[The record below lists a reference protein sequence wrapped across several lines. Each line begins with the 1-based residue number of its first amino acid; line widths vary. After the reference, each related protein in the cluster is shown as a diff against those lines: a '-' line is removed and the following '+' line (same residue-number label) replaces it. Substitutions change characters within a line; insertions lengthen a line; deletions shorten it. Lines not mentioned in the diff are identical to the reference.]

1 LNRRADFAASDYKLL
16 EKYVNEF
23 DAYLTLRSYIVGYSM
38 TLADVIM
45 WAGFYGNKAAI
56 SLRKKSVN
64 VSRWFDFVEAESPWI
79 SSTVASFEKF
89 LRSRKAAASAA
100 GASYNIGLKNTENG
114 IITRFP
120 PEPSGYLHIGHAKA
134 ALLNDYFA
142 HEYPNPS
149 SSRRALVC
157 RFDDTNPSKE
167 SAEFQDSIL
176 HDLSLLGITP
186 DRISYSSDYFQ
197 EMYEACLKLIKDGKA
212 YADNTPMLK
221 MRDERMDGI
230 KSACRDMPV
239 EESVARFMD
248 MKSGSE
254 EGLKWCIRA
263 KISID
268 DPNKSLRDPV
278 IYRCNLQSHHRTGT
292 SWKIYPTYDFCAPF
306 LDSLEGV
313 THALRTNEYRDRNVQ
328 YEWMQS
334 AMGSRSVD
342 IWDFS
347 RLNFVKTALSKRKL
361 TTLVENGV
369 VWGWDDPR
377 MPTIRGIRRR
387 GMTIP
392 ALREFI
398 LKQGPSKNILN
409 LDWTVFWAT
418 NKKHIDP
425 IAARYTA
432 IPKEDAVTANVK
444 GLEAVTVIKTPKHKT
459 NTSLGTKDVML
470 AKEIIIGQAD
480 AKTFIPNEEVTL
492 MNWGNAIVSHIT
504 TDPTSGTVT
513 ALDLRLHLE
522 GDVKKTEKK
531 ITWLANTASNLI
543 PVEIFNFGHLL
554 TKDKIEKEDD
564 IMDCVAATS
573 EFRTEAWA
581 DCNVSN
587 LSEDDIMQ
595 FDRIG
600 YYRVDRAYRDQRPAV
615 FFNIPTGKGS
625 EGLS

>member
-1 LNRRADFAASDYKLL
+1 VDLVVSDYKKL
-16 EKYVNEF
+16 ERSIKEL
-23 DAYLTLRSYIVGYSM
+23 DAHLTLRSYIVGYSV
-38 TLADVIM
+38 TLADVIV
-45 WAGFYGNKAAI
+45 WAILYGNKAGFSPKRNSI
-56 SLRKKSVN
+56 N
-64 VSRWFDFVEAESPWI
+64 ISRWFDFIEAENPWI
-79 SSTVASFEKF
+79 SSAVASFKKF
-89 LRSRKAAASAA
+89 LHSRKAAASAA
-100 GASYNIGLKNTENG
+100 GANYDIGLKNTGNG

-120 PEPSGYLHIGHAKA
+120 PEPFGYLHIGHAKA

-149 SSRRALVC
+149 SRRTLIC

-167 SAEFQDSIL
+167 SGEFQDSIL

-186 DRISYSSDYFQ
+186 DRMSYSSDYFQ
-197 EMYEACLKLIKDGKA
+197 EMYKACVKMIQDGKA
-212 YADNTPMLK
+212 YADDTPTLK

-230 KSACRDMPV
+230 KSARRDLPV
-239 EESVARFMD
+239 EKSLARFMD

-254 EGLKWCIRA
+254 AGLKWCIRA

-268 DPNKSLRDPV
+268 NPNKSLRDPV
-278 IYRCNLQSHHRTGT
+278 IYRCNLQPHHRTGT
-292 SWKIYPTYDFCAPF
+292 SWNIYLTYDFCAPF
-306 LDSLEGV
+306 LDSLEEV

-334 AMGSRSVD
+334 ALGVRSVD

-347 RLNFVKTALSKRKL
+347 RLNFIKTVLSKRKL

-409 LDWTVFWAT
+409 LDWTIFWAT

-432 IPKEDAVTANVK
+432 IPKKDAVTTTIQ
-444 GLEAVTVIKTPKHKT
+444 GLSAATIIKTAKHKT
-459 NTSLGTKDVML
+459 NKYLGDKDVML
-470 AKEIIIGQAD
+470 ANEIIIGQAD
-480 AKTFIPNEEVTL
+480 AKTFMPNEEITL
-492 MNWGNAIVSHIT
+492 MNWGNAIVSNIS
-504 TDPTSGTVT
+504 TDSTSGKVT
-513 ALDLRLHLE
+513 ALDLQLHLE
-522 GDVKKTEKK
+522 GDFKKTEKK
-531 ITWLANTASNLI
+531 ITWLANSTSNLI
-543 PVEIFNFGHLL
+543 PVEIVDFGHLL

-564 IMDCVAATS
+564 IMDCVTTTS
-573 EFRTEAWA
+573 EFCTEAWA
-581 DCNVSN
+581 DCNVPS

-600 YYRVDRAYRDQRPAV
+600 YYRVDRAYRDQKPAV

-625 EGLS
+625 